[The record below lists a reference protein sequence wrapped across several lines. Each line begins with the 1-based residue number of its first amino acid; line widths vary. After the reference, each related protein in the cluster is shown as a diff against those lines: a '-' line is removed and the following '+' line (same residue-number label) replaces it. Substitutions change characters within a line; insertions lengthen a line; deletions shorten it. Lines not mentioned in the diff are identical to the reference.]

1 MDDESYL
8 AEAMSTLAMAA
19 VSTWTVSY
27 GAQRALTTRA
37 QLRAS
42 GDSVAPIDES
52 SAMLLPVISS
62 GTLLVLYFLFTYI
75 QNFLVLYM
83 CVASF
88 GATSMVLYEPLQGL
102 QRWLQRW
109 LRLPRALAACLCDAR
124 GAGTA
129 ASLVAASVVAT
140 WLLTSHWLALD
151 VLGVCITVSVI
162 ALVRLPSLKVARS
175 GGVCLRLGRLLLH
188 EVGAAQ

>member
-1 MDDESYL
+1 MDDNDL
-8 AEAMSTLAMAA
+8 FVAEAASTLAMA
-19 VSTWTVSY
+19 VISSWTVSY

-42 GDSVAPIDES
+42 GETVDPINES

-88 GATSMVLYEPLQGL
+88 GATSLVLYEPLRGLQQGL
-102 QRWLQRW
+102 QQR
-109 LRLPRALAACLCDAR
+109 LRLPRALEACLCDVR

-129 ASLVAASVVAT
+129 ASLIAASVVAT

-151 VLGVCITVSVI
+151 VLGVSVTISVI
-162 ALVRLPSLKVARS
+162 ALVRLPSLKVPLSLALITKES
-175 GGVCLRLGRLLLH
+175 PSH
-188 EVGAAQ
+188 